1 MKTIEQITATAMKAY
16 YTQKKVN
23 KRYRLTDKGKSAQK
37 RANDT
42 YRLKLTKEEKAEQ
55 NKKYYQNKKIKD
67 ALLNAPKKIE
77 TADTDILEN
86 VSK

>member
-1 MKTIEQITATAMKAY
+1 MKTQEQITATAMKAY

-55 NKKYYQNKKIKD
+55 NKKYYQNKKIKN
-67 ALLNAPKKIE
+67 ALLNASKKNE
-77 TADTDILEN
+77 TPNTDILEN